1 MMSANSLNH
10 PALARKQADRRES
23 GIALV
28 TALVL
33 LLLLSGLI
41 VAMIYSLRGDLLV
54 NGYYRN
60 FRGSFYAAD
69 SGLNVVRE
77 DFNNQLTAILNA
89 NVAASGGTLPQ
100 GTPPLS
106 PANGGAAGVL
116 QTITDT
122 YTPSYTLA
130 GNGAQGTS
138 SSTAASSW
146 PESFKLDPNQAPTFA
161 FISCSAFINNGNTPV
176 GGANCSNLAGT
187 NPDTYVYQYS
197 YTLAVVGTSQ
207 GNQQTRLTD
216 EGALT
221 YTVKTKPSGG
231 APTVTSFAAWGMF
244 IDQQTACQNGDLV
257 PGTISGPV
265 FTNGAWTFGNFST
278 KYVFTDN
285 VGQAGANTG
294 YDFGSNGCDQQ
305 NANSDTKSGVTI
317 APTFNQGF
325 NRSQPSVPLPQNH
338 FNQEQAVLDGIG
350 MANSAPPTSALN
362 TVLKNAAGTSY
373 PSGGASSGVY
383 LPF

>member
-1 MMSANSLNH
+1 MSANSLNH

-116 QTITDT
+116 QTITNT

-138 SSTAASSW
+138 SSTAASSSLRRW
-146 PESFKLDPNQAPTFA
+146 FRS
-161 FISCSAFINNGNTPV
+161 S
-176 GGANCSNLAGT
+176 
-187 NPDTYVYQYS
+187 
-197 YTLAVVGTSQ
+197 
-207 GNQQTRLTD
+207 R
-216 EGALT
+216 
-221 YTVKTKPSGG
+221 
-231 APTVTSFAAWGMF
+231 
-244 IDQQTACQNGDLV
+244 
-257 PGTISGPV
+257 
-265 FTNGAWTFGNFST
+265 
-278 KYVFTDN
+278 
-285 VGQAGANTG
+285 
-294 YDFGSNGCDQQ
+294 
-305 NANSDTKSGVTI
+305 NS
-317 APTFNQGF
+317 
-325 NRSQPSVPLPQNH
+325 RCLR
-338 FNQEQAVLDGIG
+338 
-350 MANSAPPTSALN
+350 
-362 TVLKNAAGTSY
+362 
-373 PSGGASSGVY
+373 
-383 LPF
+383 